1 MGSTVSTVATTLVL
15 VRHGE
20 TDWNRQRRFQGHAD
34 QPLNDAGRSQ
44 ARELAGRLRDEPVTA
59 LYTSPL
65 RRASETAQILAS
77 GFGLEART
85 LDALLE
91 IDVGAWEGLT
101 VDEVRERYPD
111 RADQDWRSGWEDGET
126 YDELERR
133 VVPALIELGSR
144 HERRARPRRHARRP
158 AESRDRCL
166 DEAVVRRRASADRTA
181 RELRGVPIRDPGRRT
196 RGRAS
201 GTTRVTKGAR
211 PGVHVKGP
219 ALRS

>member
-65 RRASETAQILAS
+65 RRASETAQILAT

-126 YDELERR
+126 YDELEQR

-144 HERRARPRRHARRP
+144 HGGGHVLAVTHAGPLRAAIAASMKLSSDDARPLIGPLENCAVFRFEIRDGALEAERRAP
-158 AESRDRCL
+158 
-166 DEAVVRRRASADRTA
+166 
-181 RELRGVPIRDPGRRT
+181 PG
-196 RGRAS
+196 
-201 GTTRVTKGAR
+201 
-211 PGVHVKGP
+211 
-219 ALRS
+219 

>member
-1 MGSTVSTVATTLVL
+1 MATTLVL

-44 ARELAGRLRDEPVTA
+44 ASELAGRLRDEPVTA

-65 RRASETAQILAS
+65 RRASETAEILAA
-77 GFGLEART
+77 GFGIEART

-101 VDEVRERYPD
+101 VEEVRERYPD
-111 RADQDWRSGWEDGET
+111 RVDQDWRSGWEDGET
-126 YDELERR
+126 YDALERR

-144 HERRARPRRHARRP
+144 HEGGHVLAVTHAGPLRAAIAASMKLSSDDARPLIGP
-158 AESRDRCL
+158 LENC
-166 DEAVVRRRASADRTA
+166 AVFRF
-181 RELRGVPIRDPGRRT
+181 EIRDG
-196 RGRAS
+196 GLEAEH
-201 GTTRVTKGAR
+201 RV
-211 PGVHVKGP
+211 
-219 ALRS
+219 LRV

>member
-65 RRASETAQILAS
+65 RRASETAQILAT

-126 YDELERR
+126 YDELEQR

-144 HERRARPRRHARRP
+144 HSGGHVLAVTHAGPLRAAIAASMKLSSDDARPLIGPLENCAVFRFEIRDGALEAERRAP
-158 AESRDRCL
+158 
-166 DEAVVRRRASADRTA
+166 
-181 RELRGVPIRDPGRRT
+181 PG
-196 RGRAS
+196 
-201 GTTRVTKGAR
+201 
-211 PGVHVKGP
+211 
-219 ALRS
+219 